1 MQVVYVGGG
10 SLEAGVGCRE
20 SEAWEVYVLLDYCFR
35 QPEPGSAQALQGVR
49 RQAQQIRIKEIG
61 YLHKR

>member
-1 MQVVYVGGG
+1 MQVVYVGGV

-35 QPEPGSAQALQGVR
+35 QPEPGSAQALQGGEETGS
-49 RQAQQIRIKEIG
+49 ADKD
-61 YLHKR
+61 KRNWIPS